1 MSQQPSL
8 DTYDDALL
16 RDLYRTMRLIREFE
30 DTREDLVEA
39 GEVLRHAHLYQGQE
53 AIAAGA
59 CLALNDDD
67 IIASTHRCTGHV
79 LAKGADPAAMMAEFG
94 GRTAGLCG
102 GRGGEMHLFDPENGI
117 MESTA
122 MVGGNAPHIAG
133 AMLASELDDDQRV
146 GVSFF
151 GDGAVNQGVTAETMN
166 LAKVWELPVLFIC
179 ENNQYAVT
187 MGVDRSTAGDAII
200 DRAAAHNIPAHSI
213 DGQDALAVYETVS
226 TAVEEIR
233 DGSGPQ
239 FIECETYRYT
249 GHHSSEDQMLGDEAY
264 RSNEEIESW
273 KERDPLTTF
282 AATVQE
288 SGRLTATDLDAID
301 DAVEETIDD
310 AIAFLRDGEFPSAE
324 RALEDVY
331 ADQDYEHTP
340 AGRYR

>member
-1 MSQQPSL
+1 MSQQSSL
-8 DTYDDALL
+8 DAYDDVLL
-16 RDLYRTMRLIREFE
+16 HDLYRTMRLIREFE
-30 DTREDLVEA
+30 DTREELVEA

-59 CLALNDDD
+59 CLALDDDD

-102 GRGGEMHLFDPENGI
+102 GRGGEMHLFDPANGI

-122 MVGGNAPHIAG
+122 MVGANAPHIAG
-133 AMLASELDDDQRV
+133 AMLAAELDGEQRV

-187 MGVDRSTAGDAII
+187 MDVDRSTAGDAIT
-200 DRAAAHNIPAHSI
+200 DRAEGYNIPAHSI

-226 TAVEEIR
+226 SALEEIR
-233 DGSGPQ
+233 AGSGPQ

-273 KERDPLTTF
+273 KERDPLTNF
-282 AATVQE
+282 ADTVTD
-288 SGRLTATDLDAID
+288 SGRVTDAELAAID
-301 DAVEETIDD
+301 DDVEETIND
-310 AIAFLRDGEFPSAE
+310 AIAFLRAGEFPPAD

-331 ADQDYEHTP
+331 ADQEYEQMP